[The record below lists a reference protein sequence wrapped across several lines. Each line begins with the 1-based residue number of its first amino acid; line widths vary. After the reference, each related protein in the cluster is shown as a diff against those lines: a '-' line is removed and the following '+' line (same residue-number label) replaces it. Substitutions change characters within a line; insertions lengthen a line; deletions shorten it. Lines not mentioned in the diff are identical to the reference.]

1 MPPQSRNIS
10 RAGHASTAAGQ
21 RAHRNFRAAASVLAS
36 GRRPTTPDERWHK
49 VVVGLAGASTTSRRG
64 GWEEGVARSAVG
76 AAAKAAEG
84 GAQAEDAERGRGT
97 RSSLGQ
103 ANERTSAL
111 KRLAAWESL

>member
-1 MPPQSRNIS
+1 MVPTIC
-10 RAGHASTAAGQ
+10 
-21 RAHRNFRAAASVLAS
+21 FRCKKPA
-36 GRRPTTPDERWHK
+36 TTPEERVHN
-49 VVVGLAGASTTSRRG
+49 VVVGLAGASVTYLRG

-111 KRLAAWESL
+111 TTPRCLGVALDAGAHFDPTRQGVCDL